1 MLLGVWIVTV
11 SGGPVDSLVLSSAN
25 PRSGSLQ
32 GIPSGWPFLSK
43 TDSLLFIP
51 ITSFSCSVGDGSRC
65 VGRDVGGIRCK
76 ESVFSLQLDLDVE
89 SANGSVDVVLFE
101 SFMTL
106 MRRATR

>member
-32 GIPSGWPFLSK
+32 GIPS
-43 TDSLLFIP
+43 I
-51 ITSFSCSVGDGSRC
+51 SFSCSVGDGSRC
-65 VGRDVGGIRCK
+65 VGGNVGGGIWWK
-76 ESVFSLQLDLDVE
+76 EPVCSLQLDLDGE
-89 SANGSVDVVLFE
+89 SADGSIDVTLFG

-106 MRRATR
+106 MSRATRYS